1 MKKTLSE
8 KLQELEQEA
17 NIAPGKLESALICAF
32 CIAATPVLLLIAI
45 IIH

>member
-1 MKKTLSE
+1 MKKTLAD
-8 KLQELEQEA
+8 KLKELEREA

-32 CIAATPVLLLIAI
+32 CLAATPVLLIIAI

>member
-1 MKKTLSE
+1 MKKTLAE
-8 KLQELEQEA
+8 KLEQLEREA

-32 CIAATPVLLLIAI
+32 CLAATPVLLIIGI

>member
-8 KLQELEQEA
+8 KLEQLEQEA

-32 CIAATPVLLLIAI
+32 CLAATPVLLVIGI

>member
-8 KLQELEQEA
+8 KLEDLEREA

-32 CIAATPVLLLIAI
+32 CLAATPVLLIIGI

>member
-8 KLQELEQEA
+8 KLEELEREA

-32 CIAATPVLLLIAI
+32 CLAATPILLLIGI